1 MNKIFKFVFSFVFFT
16 IALLMIFS
24 DWFSSRINNTI
35 IVVILLGF
43 LPWFIKYVSTLEA
56 FGMKIDLI
64 SEEKKNRINKE
75 IMEIEKQNNKN
86 KINDIVNNKELC
98 SKNNIG
104 NDNNPILIESME
116 TIARTSDV
124 IEKLILI
131 KYELDKNIMIL
142 CRVNNIQTYQRTII
156 EMINDLSNKK
166 IVDEKAINLLLEII
180 PELDR
185 FSCVKS
191 KKVDMAD
198 AQ

>member
-1 MNKIFKFVFSFVFFT
+1 
-16 IALLMIFS
+16 
-24 DWFSSRINNTI
+24 
-35 IVVILLGF
+35 
-43 LPWFIKYVSTLEA
+43 
-56 FGMKIDLI
+56 
-64 SEEKKNRINKE
+64 
-75 IMEIEKQNNKN
+75 
-86 KINDIVNNKELC
+86 
-98 SKNNIG
+98 
-104 NDNNPILIESME
+104 ME

-185 FSCVKS
+185 FSRVKS

-198 AQ
+198 AQWVADVGSALVMHLEIISKKPSACSLIDFDQYIK